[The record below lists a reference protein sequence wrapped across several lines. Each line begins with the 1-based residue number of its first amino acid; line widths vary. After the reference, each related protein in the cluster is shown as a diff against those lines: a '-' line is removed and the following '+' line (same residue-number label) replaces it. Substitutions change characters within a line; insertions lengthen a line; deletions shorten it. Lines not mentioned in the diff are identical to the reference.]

1 MCYSRRLRP
10 GCVLSEFTVMD
21 GEIWT
26 KVTAELQRTDGA
38 ERGHSVTTATTQH
51 WYDKHSS
58 QWMRWFC
65 GLGVNMK
72 ITLRVEESSDWRFR
86 YLTRA
91 STVSEETVG
100 DGAMMTSGSPSNMS
114 SHRMCRWMRTDW
126 KHLHRSKVTGK
137 CNNNNNT

>member
-1 MCYSRRLRP
+1 
-10 GCVLSEFTVMD
+10 MD

-38 ERGHSVTTATTQH
+38 KREDTLLTQQRHSTGMINVKGN
-51 WYDKHSS
+51 D
-58 QWMRWFC
+58 
-65 GLGVNMK
+65 LGVNME
-72 ITLRVEESSDWRFR
+72 ITLRVEESSDWMFR

-137 CNNNNNT
+137 CNNNNNSLCPFTIKFQNHRGLT